1 VSQTQENENS
11 QSKIHP
17 QAQIH
22 PQAIV
27 EAGAVVGKNTKIGP
41 WTLVAANVVIGDD
54 CEIHSHVVINGPT
67 RMGNGNKIF
76 QFASIGEDCQDLK
89 YAGEATELIIG
100 DNNTF
105 RESCTI
111 HRGTIQDNS
120 LTQIGSNNLFM
131 AYTHVAHDCMVGNH
145 CILANNA
152 SIAGH
157 VHVGDH
163 AILGGMSG
171 VHQFCH
177 IGEHSFIAANAL
189 VLKDVPPYLMAS
201 GQPAKPYGL
210 NSEGLKRRGFAKETL
225 LTLKRAYKAVFRTN
239 LTVENVVEDQQQPM
253 QEFPEVAKFIQ
264 FIQNSSRG
272 IIR

>member
-1 VSQTQENENS
+1 M
-11 QSKIHP
+11 IHE
-17 QAQIH
+17 
-22 PQAIV
+22 QAII
-27 EAGAVVGKNTKIGP
+27 EPGAVIGNNVTIGP
-41 WTLVAANVVIGDD
+41 WTFISKDVVIGDD
-54 CEIHSHVVINGPT
+54 CVISSHVVINGPT
-67 RMGNGNKIF
+67 RIGKGNRIF
-76 QFASIGEDCQDLK
+76 QFASIGEECQDLK
-89 YAGEATELIIG
+89 YAGEPTELIIG

-131 AYTHVAHDCMVGNH
+131 AYTHVAHDCVVGNH

-177 IGEHSFIAANAL
+177 IGAHSFVAANAL
-189 VLKDVPPYLMAS
+189 VLKDIPPYVMAS
-201 GQPAKPYGL
+201 GQPAKPFGL
-210 NSEGLKRRGFAKETL
+210 NSEGLKRRGFDKDVI
-225 LTLKRAYKAVFRTN
+225 LTIKRAYKAVYRKGLSVDDAIIEINN
-239 LTVENVVEDQQQPM
+239 LSNNM
-253 QEFPEVAKFIQ
+253 PEVNVFTDFIQ
-264 FIQNSSRG
+264 HSSRG

>member
-1 VSQTQENENS
+1 MSTS
-11 QSKIHP
+11 IHP
-17 QAQIH
+17 QADIH

-27 EAGAVVGKNTKIGP
+27 EQGAVIGKNTKIGP
-41 WTLVAANVVIGDD
+41 WTFVASNVVIGDD
-54 CEIHSHVVINGPT
+54 CEIHSHVVIKGPT
-67 RMGNGNKIF
+67 TLGNGNSIF

-89 YAGEATELIIG
+89 YAGEPTQLVIG

-111 HRGTIQDNS
+111 HRGTVQDQGI
-120 LTQIGSNNLFM
+120 TKIGSHNLFM
-131 AYTHVAHDCMVGNH
+131 AYTHVAHDCVVGDH
-145 CILANNA
+145 CIMANNA

-157 VHVGDH
+157 VHVGNH

-177 IGEHSFIAANAL
+177 IGEHSFVAANAL
-189 VLKDVPPYLMAS
+189 VLKDIPPYLMAS

-210 NSEGLKRRGFAKETL
+210 NSEGLKRRGFSKDTL
-225 LTLKRAYKAVFRTN
+225 LRLKRAYKAVYRSG
-239 LTVENVVEDQQQPM
+239 LVVDEVVEQLKTPAGQAD
-253 QEFPEVAKFIQ
+253 EVIKFAD
-264 FIQNSSRG
+264 FIAQSSRG

>member
-1 VSQTQENENS
+1 MCEKSALIV
-11 QSKIHP
+11 IHE
-17 QAQIH
+17 
-22 PQAIV
+22 QAII
-27 EAGAVVGKNTKIGP
+27 EPGAVIGKNTKIGP
-41 WTLVAANVVIGDD
+41 WTYISKDVVIGDN
-54 CEIHSHVVINGPT
+54 CEISSHVVINGPT
-67 RMGNGNKIF
+67 KIGSGNRIF

-89 YAGEATELIIG
+89 YDGEPTELIIG

-105 RESCTI
+105 RENCTI

-131 AYTHVAHDCMVGNH
+131 AYTHVAHDCMVGSH

-177 IGEHSFIAANAL
+177 IGAHSFIAANAL
-189 VLKDVPPYLMAS
+189 ILKDVPPYVMAS
-201 GQPAKPYGL
+201 GQPAKPFGL
-210 NSEGLKRRGFAKETL
+210 NSEGMKRRGFDKSVILAV
-225 LTLKRAYKAVFRTN
+225 KRAYKEVYRKG
-239 LTVENVVEDQQQPM
+239 LSVEDALK
-253 QEFPEVAKFIQ
+253 EINEVSADLPELQLFADFIA
-264 FIQNSSRG
+264 NSSRG

>member
-1 VSQTQENENS
+1 VSQNQEKQ

-27 EAGAVVGKNTKIGP
+27 ESGAVVGENTVIGP
-41 WTLVAANVVIGDD
+41 WTLVAANVVIGDN
-54 CEIHSHVVINGPT
+54 CKIHSHVVIKGPT
-67 RMGNGNKIF
+67 ILGNGNEIF

-89 YAGEATELIIG
+89 YAGEETRLVIG
-100 DNNTF
+100 DNNSF

-111 HRGTIQDNS
+111 HRGTIQDNA

-131 AYTHVAHDCMVGNH
+131 AYTHVAHDCMVGDH

-157 VHVGDH
+157 VHVGNH
-163 AILGGMSG
+163 VILGGMSG

-201 GQPAKPYGL
+201 GQPAKPFGL
-210 NSEGLKRRGFAKETL
+210 NSEGLKRRGFSKDTL
-225 LTLKRAYKAVFRTN
+225 LMLKRAYKAVFRSG
-239 LTVENVVEDQQQPM
+239 LTVDDV
-253 QEFPEVAKFIQ
+253 VAKQQTQMREFAEVDKFITFIQ
-264 FIQNSSRG
+264 DSSRG
-272 IIR
+272 IVR

>member
-1 VSQTQENENS
+1 MSTS
-11 QSKIHP
+11 IHP
-17 QAQIH
+17 QADIH

-27 EAGAVVGKNTKIGP
+27 EQGAVIGKNTKIGP
-41 WTLVAANVVIGDD
+41 WTFVANNVVIGDD
-54 CEIHSHVVINGPT
+54 CEIHSHVVIKGPT
-67 RMGNGNKIF
+67 TLGNGNNIF

-89 YAGEATELIIG
+89 YAGEPTKLIIG

-111 HRGTIQDNS
+111 HRGTVQDQGI
-120 LTQIGSNNLFM
+120 TKIGSNNLFM
-131 AYTHVAHDCMVGNH
+131 AYTHVAHDCVVGNH
-145 CILANNA
+145 CIMANNA

-157 VHVGDH
+157 VHVGNH

-177 IGEHSFIAANAL
+177 IGEHSFVAANAL
-189 VLKDVPPYLMAS
+189 VLKDIPPYLMAS

-210 NSEGLKRRGFAKETL
+210 NSEGLKRRGFSKEIL
-225 LTLKRAYKAVFRTN
+225 LKLKRAYKAVYRSG
-239 LTVENVVEDQQQPM
+239 LVVDEVVEQLKTQADQA
-253 QEFPEVAKFIQ
+253 EEVIKFANFIQ
-264 FIQNSSRG
+264 ESSRG